1 MVKFF
6 ENKSLFPFR
15 WDQVVHGFWHRYPNP
30 ESKHVLSEDVLHREV
45 IEKKLHSI
53 RLFTKTNKLPKWGE
67 RFINSK
73 DVKIVEESI
82 LDPTK
87 KTLVTY
93 TRNVGY
99 ASVMGVTEKVVY
111 KVNEENPSTTV
122 AERSVWIESNVYGM
136 SKAIQAFGMQRFK
149 VNSTKAV
156 KGFNYVLNSM
166 YGGNTSSSSG
176 VLLHQKEKLKDALKQ
191 SNYKTG
197 SLYVH

>member
-1 MVKFF
+1 M
-6 ENKSLFPFR
+6 
-15 WDQVVHGFWHRYPNP
+15 
-30 ESKHVLSEDVLHREV
+30 LHREV

-99 ASVMGVTEKVVY
+99 ASVMVRV
-111 KVNEENPSTTV
+111 
-122 AERSVWIESNVYGM
+122 
-136 SKAIQAFGMQRFK
+136 
-149 VNSTKAV
+149 
-156 KGFNYVLNSM
+156 
-166 YGGNTSSSSG
+166 
-176 VLLHQKEKLKDALKQ
+176 
-191 SNYKTG
+191 
-197 SLYVH
+197 

>member
-1 MVKFF
+1 
-6 ENKSLFPFR
+6 
-15 WDQVVHGFWHRYPNP
+15 
-30 ESKHVLSEDVLHREV
+30 V

-99 ASVMGVTEKVVY
+99 ASVMVRV
-111 KVNEENPSTTV
+111 
-122 AERSVWIESNVYGM
+122 
-136 SKAIQAFGMQRFK
+136 
-149 VNSTKAV
+149 
-156 KGFNYVLNSM
+156 
-166 YGGNTSSSSG
+166 
-176 VLLHQKEKLKDALKQ
+176 
-191 SNYKTG
+191 
-197 SLYVH
+197 

>member
-1 MVKFF
+1 M
-6 ENKSLFPFR
+6 
-15 WDQVVHGFWHRYPNP
+15 
-30 ESKHVLSEDVLHREV
+30 LHREV

-99 ASVMGVTEKVVY
+99 ANVMVRV
-111 KVNEENPSTTV
+111 
-122 AERSVWIESNVYGM
+122 
-136 SKAIQAFGMQRFK
+136 
-149 VNSTKAV
+149 
-156 KGFNYVLNSM
+156 
-166 YGGNTSSSSG
+166 
-176 VLLHQKEKLKDALKQ
+176 
-191 SNYKTG
+191 
-197 SLYVH
+197 